1 MLKRGQ
7 MFLEDKDWKSA
18 NEYFDKVL
26 DIHPE
31 CAEAYL
37 GKFCAERQYTNISAM
52 ASDDTILYI
61 GKILSLCASGDKI
74 LAIKYYRE
82 QTRASLPEAKS
93 AVEQIEASNGQDVP
107 ALMSDSIFLEKA
119 LRFASP
125 ELRERLEGYEA
136 AAKQKAQEQDERR
149 RQEQEKE
156 RLRRQEE
163 EEYRQQEERRRKEEE
178 QRRKK
183 EEARTALETE
193 RARLQA
199 ELPTIKG
206 LFSGGKR
213 RQVEAR
219 LAEIEA
225 ELKKL

>member
-1 MLKRGQ
+1 M
-7 MFLEDKDWKSA
+7 
-18 NEYFDKVL
+18 
-26 DIHPE
+26 
-31 CAEAYL
+31 
-37 GKFCAERQYTNISAM
+37 
-52 ASDDTILYI
+52 
-61 GKILSLCASGDKI
+61 
-74 LAIKYYRE
+74 
-82 QTRASLPEAKS
+82 
-93 AVEQIEASNGQDVP
+93 EQIEASNGQDVP

>member
-1 MLKRGQ
+1 MRPPQSRRPRNRTSDAGRNRR
-7 MFLEDKDWKSA
+7 KSD
-18 NEYFDKVL
+18 FV
-26 DIHPE
+26 
-31 CAEAYL
+31 
-37 GKFCAERQYTNISAM
+37 GK
-52 ASDDTILYI
+52 
-61 GKILSLCASGDKI
+61 
-74 LAIKYYRE
+74 
-82 QTRASLPEAKS
+82 
-93 AVEQIEASNGQDVP
+93 
-107 ALMSDSIFLEKA
+107 
-119 LRFASP
+119 
-125 ELRERLEGYEA
+125 
-136 AAKQKAQEQDERR
+136 RR
-149 RQEQEKE
+149 RNTAS
-156 RLRRQEE
+156 
-163 EEYRQQEERRRKEEE
+163 QQEERRRKEEE